1 VLHTDHSPT
10 EIMDSTGKKS
20 YQFDELLAKSQ
31 RLNTQLGGDYIG
43 IAQPLKLGVRL
54 MVAS

>member
-1 VLHTDHSPT
+1 MTDT
-10 EIMDSTGKKS
+10 TNTKKS

-43 IAQPLKLGVRL
+43 ITQPLKFGVSRFN
-54 MVAS
+54 MSSVYRF